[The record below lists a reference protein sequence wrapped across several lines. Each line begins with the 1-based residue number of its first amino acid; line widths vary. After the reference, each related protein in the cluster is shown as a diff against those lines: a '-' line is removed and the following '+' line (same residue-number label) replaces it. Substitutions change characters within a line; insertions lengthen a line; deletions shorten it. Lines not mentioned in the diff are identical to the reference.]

1 VFQKQYTMTV
11 QEIAN
16 RLVELCRQNQYEAAQ
31 TELYAEDAESVE
43 PAYSQ
48 TPYLK
53 GLDAI
58 REKGRYF
65 QSSIEAV
72 HGGYVGDPILAGN
85 HFAVAMGMD
94 ITIKGMGRMTMDEIA
109 VYQVKDGKIVKEQ
122 FIF

>member
-1 VFQKQYTMTV
+1 MTV

-16 RLVELCRQNQYEAAQ
+16 RLVELCRQDQYETAQ

-43 PAYSQ
+43 PAYSP
-48 TPYLK
+48 TPYVK

-65 QSSIEAV
+65 QSTIEEV
-72 HGGYVGDPILAGN
+72 YGGYVGEPIFAGN

-94 ITIKGMGRMTMDEIA
+94 VSVKGMGRVTMDEIA

-122 FIF
+122 FMF